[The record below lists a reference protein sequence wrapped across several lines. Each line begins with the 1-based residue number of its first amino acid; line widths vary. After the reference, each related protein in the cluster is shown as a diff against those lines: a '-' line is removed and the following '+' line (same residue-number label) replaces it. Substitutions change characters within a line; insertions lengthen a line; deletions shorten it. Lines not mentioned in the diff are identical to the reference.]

1 MVLPDTVKVY
11 FSPLQGHYFKI
22 SVITRK
28 AFLKAICSTSAQLI
42 GYYMDHHKGPVH
54 DGAGSADQPQRQ

>member
-11 FSPLQGHYFKI
+11 FSPLQGHHFKI

-28 AFLKAICSTSAQLI
+28 AFLKAISSTSAQLI
-42 GYYMDHHKGPVH
+42 GYYMDHVSLIFEMESLFVTL
-54 DGAGSADQPQRQ
+54 AA